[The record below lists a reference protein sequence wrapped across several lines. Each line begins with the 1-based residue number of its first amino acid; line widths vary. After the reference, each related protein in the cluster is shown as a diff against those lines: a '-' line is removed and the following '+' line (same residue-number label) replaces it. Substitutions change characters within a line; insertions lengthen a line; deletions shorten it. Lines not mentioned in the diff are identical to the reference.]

1 MTSSYASLKNT
12 YTFTMDP
19 DSQLSFTPM
28 YPSANTLNNYTT
40 DIFTKSTRADIITD
54 SVLTVQDNTISGV
67 IDPSMP
73 GIPGSNN
80 RAVTKSYVDSSVNN
94 ISVPLNSVQRSSGTI
109 FLGSNGLLYNT
120 GQLGLKI
127 KDKMTYNNGSGT
139 IFSNSILN
147 TSAVVI
153 DQQSGSTRDYLF
165 SSNLRSITLST
176 TEISNSISASN
187 VINTSFTRIS
197 TAAGIIQDILPVAQD
212 VIALISGPQ
221 IGSSFNFYYTYTGTE
236 ESILLYGRIIMQG
249 NFLVYNTPLNVC
261 TVPNNY
267 IYRFRGIVTSLE
279 PPIIDYYVLG
289 LQSVNSNNQQIT
301 PLGLKTEIFK
311 SYLNVLNDT
320 YIIYPMAQAVIS
332 STGPTT
338 YTVNNIKNMLITR
351 SGLTINS
358 TDSMPLSINSSFPIG
373 SGLISFS
380 VQNVS
385 NYSLVVGSGAESGY
399 TYGPGSRMIP
409 SSSVGNFELYINKD
423 TDAYTLYSTGI
434 VPMSGS

>member
-1 MTSSYASLKNT
+1 MSYASLKNT

-19 DSQLSFTPM
+19 DSQLSITPM

-40 DIFTKSTRADIITD
+40 DIFTKTTHANTITD
-54 SVLTVQDNTISGV
+54 TVLTVHDNTIVNV

-127 KDKMTYNNGSGT
+127 KDKMTYNHGSGT

-147 TSAVVI
+147 TSATVI

-165 SSNLRSITLST
+165 SDSLRSITLST
-176 TEISNSISASN
+176 TEVSNSLSASN
-187 VINTSFTRIS
+187 VINMSFTRIS
-197 TAAGIIQDILPVAQD
+197 TAVGIIQDILPAAENI
-212 VIALISGPQ
+212 IALISGPR
-221 IGSSFNFYYTYTGTE
+221 IGSSFNFYYTYTGVQ

-261 TVPNNY
+261 TVPNNFMY
-267 IYRFRGIVTSLE
+267 KFRGIVTSLD
-279 PPIIDYYVLG
+279 PPIIDYYALG
-289 LQSVNSNNQQIT
+289 LQPVSENNQQIS
-301 PLGLKTEIFK
+301 PLGLKTNIFK
-311 SYLNVLNDT
+311 SSLNVLNDT
-320 YIIYPMAQAVIS
+320 YIIYPMTQTVIS
-332 STGPTT
+332 GTGPVT
-338 YTVNNIKNMLITR
+338 YLVNDIKSMLITR
-351 SGLTINS
+351 SGLTIDS
-358 TDSMPLSINSSFPIG
+358 TDSMPVSITSSFPIG
-373 SGLISFS
+373 SGLVSFS

-385 NYSLVVGSGAESGY
+385 NYNLVVGSGSETDY
-399 TYGPGSRMIP
+399 VYGPGSRTIP
-409 SSSVGNFELYINKD
+409 SSSVGNFELYIDKD
-423 TDAYTLYSTGI
+423 TVTYTLYSTGI
-434 VPMSGS
+434 MPMSG